1 MNTILCEAGKSGA
14 RMVVLET
21 QTCNENA
28 ISFYR
33 KNVFEIIGFDFYA
46 YTNSDPEQHEVRL
59 EIGKRLKSSGC
70 VKSEMPVE
78 IRIRTEDMRIN
89 TSEQEKPVSKRERV
103 GFKLT
108 FSVKAGYYGCR
119 ETRKRGEFM
128 MKRIHQILHLIV
140 GSSLGIFIG
149 YGIYSCRDF
158 RVHPELYR
166 LQYAPWYTGI
176 QIGW

>member
-1 MNTILCEAGKSGA
+1 
-14 RMVVLET
+14 MVVLET

-78 IRIRTEDMRIN
+78 IRIRTEGMRIN
-89 TSEQEKPVSKRERV
+89 TSEQEKPVSKRDYLLQPYNAGIEMKSGTYQIMLSVTYFVCLCFIRV
-103 GFKLT
+103 KLP
-108 FSVKAGYYGCR
+108 
-119 ETRKRGEFM
+119 
-128 MKRIHQILHLIV
+128 ILVFGMACILFCLFYFVLACILI
-140 GSSLGIFIG
+140 
-149 YGIYSCRDF
+149 
-158 RVHPELYR
+158 YR
-166 LQYAPWYTGI
+166 LAPKTFRLRI
-176 QIGW
+176 